1 MDLSELKLDN
11 LEKTFE
17 FEKACRII
25 DELSEEDAKEM
36 AKCYCK
42 LYYKQQEMVSS
53 FGIKSLSKELEEL

>member
-17 FEKACRII
+17 FEKTCRII

-42 LYYKQQEMVSS
+42 LYYKQQELVAS
-53 FGIKSLSKELEEL
+53 FGQKTLADILGEE

>member
-1 MDLSELKLDN
+1 MNHSDIELDSLS
-11 LEKTFE
+11 KTFE

-42 LYYKQQEMVSS
+42 LYYKQQEVVAS
-53 FGIKSLSKELEEL
+53 FGMKNLSDSLE